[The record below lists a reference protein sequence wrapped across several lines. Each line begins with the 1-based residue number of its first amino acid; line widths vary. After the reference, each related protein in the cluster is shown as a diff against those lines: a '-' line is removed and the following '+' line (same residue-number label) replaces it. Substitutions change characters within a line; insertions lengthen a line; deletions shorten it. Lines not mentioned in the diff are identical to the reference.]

1 MYIRKLIRKYFKKPK
16 IQQQSKNI
24 KINENILEIIVNT
37 PLYELK
43 NDKIKLIEIFSYIKT
58 FKKIELK
65 FNELDQAFIQIK
77 QINQW
82 EETNYINI
90 FKIIKNCN
98 LFMDFEEYF
107 KEFEEYFSSQS
118 TETKFHIDDYIINTT
133 EISQKIIIKTIFKIE
148 IEPEKLNYES
158 KKLLKKILN
167 EKSQ

>member
-77 QINQW
+77 QINQ
-82 EETNYINI
+82 
-90 FKIIKNCN
+90 
-98 LFMDFEEYF
+98 
-107 KEFEEYFSSQS
+107 
-118 TETKFHIDDYIINTT
+118 
-133 EISQKIIIKTIFKIE
+133 
-148 IEPEKLNYES
+148 
-158 KKLLKKILN
+158 
-167 EKSQ
+167 